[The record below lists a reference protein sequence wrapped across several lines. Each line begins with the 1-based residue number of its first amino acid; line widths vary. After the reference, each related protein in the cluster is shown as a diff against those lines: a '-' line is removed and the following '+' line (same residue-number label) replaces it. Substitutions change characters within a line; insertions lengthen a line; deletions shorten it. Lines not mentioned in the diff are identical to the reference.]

1 MENSLNTQT
10 DKPCVLVVDDNVDN
24 LDVMIAN
31 LQQESIELLVSLSGE
46 EGLQL
51 ARELSPDLILLDI
64 MMPGMDGFEVCR
76 RLKQDQAT
84 ADIPVIFISA
94 KNNEADIEQG
104 LRLGAID
111 FVNKPFS
118 IPILKARLRNHL
130 EVKNRTDRLA
140 RLACTDALTGIANRR
155 HFDCMLEREWRR
167 AAASQYPLS
176 ALMIDIDYF
185 KQFNDSYGHNH
196 GDECIRQT
204 ALTLG
209 QQLLRPADLLARY
222 GGEEFVVL
230 LPETSETGALAV
242 AERLRQAMEAQAI
255 PHAGSACLPHV
266 SVSIGIASMYPRQ
279 GDNWQTL
286 LHRADQGLYLAKQQG
301 RNRVCS
307 LDETSAQIRLRLN

>member
-1 MENSLNTQT
+1 MEDTLNTFT

-24 LDVMIAN
+24 LDMMIAN
-31 LQQESIELLVSLSGE
+31 LQQESIKLLVSLSGE

-51 ARELSPDLILLDI
+51 ARKLSPDLILLDI

-76 RLKQDQAT
+76 QLKQDQAT

-94 KNNEADIEQG
+94 KNNEADIERG

-118 IPILKARLRNHL
+118 IPILKARLDNYIALKYRN
-130 EVKNRTDRLA
+130 DRLA
-140 RLACTDALTGIANRR
+140 QLACTDALTSIANRR

-167 AAASQYPLS
+167 AANTQLPLS
-176 ALMIDIDYF
+176 SLMIDIDYF
-185 KQFNDSYGHNH
+185 KQFNDNYGHSH

-204 ALTLG
+204 ALTLDK
-209 QQLLRPADLLARY
+209 QLLRPADLLARY

-230 LPETSETGALAV
+230 LPETNAAAARVV
-242 AERLRQAMEAQAI
+242 AERLRLAIEAQAI
-255 PHAGSACLPHV
+255 PHGTSSCSPHV
-266 SVSIGIASMYPRQ
+266 SVSIGTTCMYPSQ
-279 GDNWQTL
+279 GGSWQTL

-307 LDETSAQIRLRLN
+307 QDRTSTKN